1 MDFLENIKTL
11 IQDSVET
18 KNRLL
23 NNHEQLAVLNQIT
36 QTIIN
41 AYQNNNKVL
50 LAGNGGSA
58 GDAQHIAG
66 ELVSRFYFDRP
77 ALAAI
82 ALTTDTSILTGIVN
96 DYSGNDIFS
105 RQIEALGQTGD
116 IFIAISTSGR
126 SPNIL
131 KALKQASAQGLIT
144 VGFTGSKE
152 NNSMPQYCRHCLI
165 VPSQNTPRIQETHIM
180 AGHIICKLIE
190 ETLFKDK
197 KPC

>member
-1 MDFLENIKTL
+1 MENIKIF
-11 IQDSVET
+11 IQDSIET
-18 KNRLL
+18 NIRLL
-23 NNHEQLAVLNQIT
+23 NNSDQLSVINQIT
-36 QTIIN
+36 LTIIN
-41 AYQNNNKVL
+41 AYQHNGKIL

-82 ALTTDTSILTGIVN
+82 ALTTDSSILTGIVN
-96 DYSGNDIFS
+96 DYSGVDIFA
-105 RQIEALGQTGD
+105 RQVEALGRTGD
-116 IFIAISTSGR
+116 VFIAISTSGR

-131 KALKQASAQGLIT
+131 KALEQANQQGLTT
-144 VGFTGSKE
+144 VGFTGNKE

-165 VPSQNTPRIQETHIM
+165 IPSMDTPRIQEAYIL
-180 AGHIICKLIE
+180 AGHIVCALVEAVIY
-190 ETLFKDK
+190 KDK